1 MNASSLRIEAAAQ
14 THVGLVRHANE
25 DSFCAR
31 PEDGLWAVADGM
43 GGHAYGDWAS
53 KRLADALERVDL
65 PDNFEQA
72 CQAIADAI
80 HTANAEI
87 WEEAERRAQQMG
99 STVATLFVRDRR
111 FAVLWVG
118 DSRVYLARGDQ
129 LYRLTRDHTQVQ
141 EMIDRGLLQPEEAA
155 SHPRGHVLARAVGV
169 GEALDVDGIV
179 DEVEPGDVFL
189 LCSDGL
195 TGPVGDDELA
205 ELLVTGDARPT
216 LDRLIALTL
225 ERGAPDNVTAILV
238 RARETTLLSLTGLPG
253 GFS

>member
-1 MNASSLRIEAAAQ
+1 MNASPLRIEAVAQ
-14 THVGLVRHANE
+14 THVGLVRRANE
-25 DSFCAR
+25 DSLSAR

-43 GGHAYGDWAS
+43 GGHAHGDWAS
-53 KRLADALERVDL
+53 RTLADALDEVEL
-65 PDNFEQA
+65 PDDFEKA

-80 HTANAEI
+80 HAANAEI
-87 WEEAERRAQQMG
+87 WREASRRGQQMG
-99 STVATLFVRDRR
+99 STIAALFIRDRR

-118 DSRVYLARGDQ
+118 DSRVYLARGDE
-129 LYRLTRDHTQVQ
+129 LYRLTHDHTQVQ

-169 GEALDVDGIV
+169 SETLDVDGIV
-179 DEVEPGDVFL
+179 DEIEPGDLFL

-205 ELLVTGDARPT
+205 GLLSAGEARQT

>member
-1 MNASSLRIEAAAQ
+1 MNASHLRIEAVAQ
-14 THVGLVRHANE
+14 THVGLVRRANE

-43 GGHAYGDWAS
+43 GGHAHGDWAS
-53 KRLADALERVDL
+53 KALADALAEVDL
-65 PDNFEQA
+65 PEDFEQA
-72 CQAIADAI
+72 CQTIADAV
-80 HTANAEI
+80 HAANAEI
-87 WEEAERRAQQMG
+87 WQEAERRGQQMG
-99 STVATLFVRDRR
+99 STVAVLFVRGRR

-118 DSRVYLARGDQ
+118 DSRVYLARNDE
-129 LYRLTRDHTQVQ
+129 LHRLTRDHTQVQ
-141 EMIDRGLLQPEEAA
+141 EMVDRGLLQPEEAA

-169 GEALDVDGIV
+169 GEVLEIDGII
-179 DEVEPGDVFL
+179 DEVEPGDLFL

-205 ELLVTGDARPT
+205 GMLNGGETRPT
-216 LDRLIALTL
+216 LERLIALTL

>member
-1 MNASSLRIEAAAQ
+1 MSASPLRIEAVAQ
-14 THVGLVRHANE
+14 THVGLVRRANE

-31 PEDGLWAVADGM
+31 PDEGLWAVADGM
-43 GGHAYGDWAS
+43 GGHAHGDWAS
-53 KRLADALERVDL
+53 KTLADALEQAALPVD
-65 PDNFEQA
+65 FEQA
-72 CQAIADAI
+72 CQVIADAI
-80 HTANAEI
+80 HIANAAI
-87 WEEAERRAQQMG
+87 WQEAERRGQQMG
-99 STVATLFVRDRR
+99 STVAVLFVRDRR

-118 DSRVYLARGDQ
+118 DSRVYLARGDS
-129 LYRLTRDHTQVQ
+129 LYRLTHDHTQVQ
-141 EMIDRGLLQPEEAA
+141 EMVDRGLLQPEEAA

-169 GEALDVDGIV
+169 GEVLDVDGIV
-179 DEVEPGDVFL
+179 DAIEPGDLFL

-195 TGPVGDDELA
+195 TGPVGDEELA
-205 ELLVTGDARPT
+205 DLLANGEARPT